1 MNITSPTFVAFGTV
15 GQLGLVTLVDTGGLH
30 SFSVSMAHS
39 LLCRRIL
46 LSEMC
51 TIISADIRFK
61 VKKVHP
67 QYKTGGFALNMTK

>member
-1 MNITSPTFVAFGTV
+1 MKITSPTFVASGIV

-30 SFSVSMAHS
+30 SVRLSLAHS
-39 LLCRRIL
+39 LLCHRIL

-61 VKKVHP
+61 VKKVHL
-67 QYKTGGFALNMTK
+67 Q